1 MPAETVT
8 TTTPV
13 PAVTEVQLVTG
24 NLMRKLGKAILTLDL
39 TNLHAY
45 LDKLGVPKDD
55 ASKRF
60 ANCPQSRPDIID
72 TANHAVV
79 PKALCSYV
87 YAKDKPGIIEI
98 DVLAQ
103 YQTPPDEKTL
113 TEIAES
119 VKDAAI
125 AVITH
130 YQPVEIS
137 ISVVGKQPR

>member
-1 MPAETVT
+1 MPAT
-8 TTTPV
+8 TTTTTTVV

-24 NLMRKLGKAILTLDL
+24 NLMRKLGKAVLSLDL

-45 LDKLGVPKDD
+45 LEKLGVPKDD
-55 ASKRF
+55 VSKRF
-60 ANCPQSRPDIID
+60 ANCPQSKPEIID
-72 TANHAVV
+72 TVNHAVV
-79 PKALCSYV
+79 PKALCSFV
-87 YAKDKPGIIEI
+87 YMKDKPGHIEI

-103 YQTPPDEKTL
+103 YQTPPSEDTL
-113 TEIAES
+113 NEIAES

-137 ISVVGKQPR
+137 ISVVGKTPR